1 MYIFMHMMHACIA
14 MSSGQIIPAIVID
27 KRADKSSSN
36 THCTELEKE
45 LLGYDIILWIMAL
58 SSRILTNKKVTEK
71 IKVLSTLRNALWQ
84 NLEM

>member
-1 MYIFMHMMHACIA
+1 
-14 MSSGQIIPAIVID
+14 MSSP
-27 KRADKSSSN
+27 N
-36 THCTELEKE
+36 THTELQKE

-58 SSRILTNKKVTEK
+58 SSRILTNKKVTER